1 MTEYEFELRMRS
13 VFCILMFAE
22 MAEFTFSA
30 RIRSSEHVSCRDGR
44 NLNFQRVPALVFLH
58 SHGCRDG
65 GICVFSADPQC
76 LLILMVAEM
85 AEFSISA
92 RARNLRFQRESAFCV
107 RILMVA
113 ETAEFAS
120 LARICAFFVFGWLQ
134 RCPNLRFQRGSAMC
148 LCIPMVAETT
158 EYSFSARIRVFVVI
172 LMVAE
177 MSEYA
182 FPAWTRNAF
191 CILMVAEMADL
202 GFQR

>member
-1 MTEYEFELRMRS
+1 
-13 VFCILMFAE
+13 MFAE

-44 NLNFQRVPALVFLH
+44 NLYFQRVPALVFLH

-92 RARNLRFQRESAFCV
+92 RARNLRFQCESAFCV

-113 ETAEFAS
+113 ETAEFAL
-120 LARICAFFVFGWLQ
+120 LARICALF
-134 RCPNLRFQRGSAMC
+134 
-148 LCIPMVAETT
+148 CIRMVAEMP
-158 EYSFSARIRVFVVI
+158 ESAFSARIRNVFVHSDGCRNDGI
-172 LMVAE
+172 LVFSADPRFCWH
-177 MSEYA
+177 SDGCRDVRICVSSLGTQCFLHSDGCRDGGFA
-182 FPAWTRNAF
+182 FSALIRVFLAF
-191 CILMVAEMADL
+191 
-202 GFQR
+202 